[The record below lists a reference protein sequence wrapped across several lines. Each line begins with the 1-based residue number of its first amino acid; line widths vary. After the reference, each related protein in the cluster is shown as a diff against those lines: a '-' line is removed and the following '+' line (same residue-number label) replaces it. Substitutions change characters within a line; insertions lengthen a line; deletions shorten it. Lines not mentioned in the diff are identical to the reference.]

1 MPTVDTDQLKAILT
15 KHIERLQKI
24 CDTRFGLHNYEDYL
38 TASQCLVEA
47 IRTYQAVEGRV
58 SNG

>member
-1 MPTVDTDQLKAILT
+1 MDTDQLKAILA

-24 CDTRFGLHNYEDYL
+24 CDTKFELRMYEDYL

-47 IRTYQAVEGRV
+47 IRTYQAIEG
-58 SNG
+58 SS